1 MTATGVMALP
11 RGVALIA
18 LRASACLGLLVLAPG
33 CVIVPTFGYKSD
45 NLPTRQNV
53 SAADAKRIVP
63 SVTTREEVLLRL
75 GEPDASFAAGS
86 RFVYLWA
93 DVGAVLVAGAGYG
106 GGAMELSNG
115 HAIEIRFGPDGVV
128 SDCRVSQPGLGEIFT
143 FQTRRIG
150 GVLYAPVRGQ

>member
-1 MTATGVMALP
+1 
-11 RGVALIA
+11 LITS
-18 LRASACLGLLVLAPG
+18 RAMACLALLVLGPG

-53 SAADAKRIVP
+53 GAADAKRIVP

-75 GEPDASFAAGS
+75 GEPDASFGGGS

-93 DVGAVLVAGAGYG
+93 DVGAVLVAGAGYS

-115 HAIEIRFGPDGVV
+115 HSIEIDFRPDGVV
-128 SDCRVSQPGLGEIFT
+128 AASRLREPGLGEIFT

-150 GVLYAPVRGQ
+150 GVLYSPDRKR

>member
-1 MTATGVMALP
+1 MPTGAVALP
-11 RGVALIA
+11 RGFVLTASGAL
-18 LRASACLGLLVLAPG
+18 ACLGVLVFVPG

-53 SAADAKRIVP
+53 SAADSKRIVP

-75 GEPDASFAAGS
+75 GEPDASFEKGA

-93 DVGAVLVAGAGYG
+93 DVGAVLVAGAGYS
-106 GGAMELSNG
+106 GGAMELSSG
-115 HAIEIRFGPDGVV
+115 HAIEIAFGPDGVV
-128 SDCRVSQPGLGEIFT
+128 SDCRVNQPGLGEIVT

-150 GVLYAPVRGQ
+150 GVLYAPDRER